1 MRLLRKGLAG
11 WFGATDREMPREVRF
26 AVFAIG
32 LVALAGSY
40 VATQSEG
47 VQQLVVLTL
56 IFLLVPVA
64 TRKFGVE
71 ARRSTRLLQEELN
84 APLRVLALT
93 ALIFAPWIVFILV
106 IGDLG
111 LGDWFWMW
119 ALLMPFG
126 EIHLRLAERDLQRTG
141 GKDWPK
147 IRPVRDPLIAGLI
160 TLPLITLLLLL
171 DGESV
176 TGSLL
181 GGLLCG
187 AIVFGI
193 SAAHMRLAKRTA
205 TSRRRNEANNPVRS

>member
-1 MRLLRKGLAG
+1 MRVLGKRLGG
-11 WFGATDREMPREVRF
+11 WLGTRDRELPRKVRF
-26 AVFAIG
+26 AVFVIG

-47 VQQLVVLTL
+47 LQQLVVLAL
-56 IFLLVPVA
+56 IFFLVPVA
-64 TRKFGVE
+64 TRMFAVE
-71 ARRSTRLLQEELN
+71 ARRSTKLLQEELN
-84 APLRVLALT
+84 PPLRVLALL
-93 ALIFAPWIVFILV
+93 ALLFAPWILFILV

-126 EIHLRLAERDLQRTG
+126 EIHQRLAERDLQRTG

-147 IRPVRDPLIAGLI
+147 IRPVHDALIAGLI
-160 TLPLITLLLLL
+160 TLPLITLVLLL

-181 GGLLCG
+181 NGLLCG
-187 AIVFGI
+187 AIVVGI

-205 TSRRRNEANNPVRS
+205 NSRRRDEASNPVQS